1 MSELDF
7 EIDNSSVYSLDDSEN
22 ERDEICMII
31 ESKEN
36 QPRKIPLNL
45 KNLVQ
50 PLESQINLYNIWKD
64 LQKVIKEKNSVEK
77 KTNSNS

>member
-1 MSELDF
+1 
-7 EIDNSSVYSLDDSEN
+7 
-22 ERDEICMII
+22 MII
-31 ESKEN
+31 ENKEN